1 MVTDADRGAF
11 VRRLAAVWRTP
22 EPETFAELWAG
33 TGTLFHPTMAAP
45 IPHSAIPAYVERIKA
60 LVPDISLRVLSWGPI
75 DSGVLIE
82 WEITGTFRGE
92 QLAWRGADRFTLRG
106 DRAVEGVAYFD
117 TEPAHAHR
125 GHRAADHVPGH
136 RRLVDH
142 RSDDLRQR
150 WLHHPVGG
158 QTKGAGK

>member
-11 VRRLAAVWRTP
+11 VRRFAAVWRSP
-22 EPETFAELWAG
+22 EPETFAELWAD

-60 LVPDISLRVLSWGPI
+60 LVPDISLRVLNWAAI

-82 WEITGTFRGE
+82 WEITGSFAGE
-92 QLAWRGADRFTLRG
+92 QLAWRGADRFALRG

-117 TEPAHAHR
+117 THALWARIDPSMDRGPLEHAVSMAAAHE
-125 GHRAADHVPGH
+125 D
-136 RRLVDH
+136 
-142 RSDDLRQR
+142 
-150 WLHHPVGG
+150 GG
-158 QTKGAGK
+158 R